1 METAVKMVG
10 ITKRFPNVIAN
21 DHVNLEVFKGE
32 VLALVGENGAGK
44 STLMN
49 ILYGLHTPNQGEIYI
64 NGQKVSYTS
73 PLGAIQH
80 GIGMVHQ
87 HFTLVS
93 RLSIAENIIL
103 GQEPKRGPFLD
114 RKAINSS
121 IKPLLDQFHIQI
133 PPETPVCEVSLGMQQ
148 KIEIIKALYRG
159 ARILILDEPT
169 AVLTPQE
176 IEELGNILQ
185 NLKRQGMTIIII
197 THKLQEVKDFS
208 DRISVMRR
216 GKNIGTVV
224 TEQTEISEIIT
235 MMVGHELEGNLKKIK
250 ATEAGDTLL
259 EIKNVCYEKNGTKLL
274 HNVDLSVYKGEILGI
289 AGIDGSGQDEL
300 TQIIDGM
307 IKQCSGQVCY
317 CGENIDR
324 LDPMQRR
331 NLGIGFVPQDRHKY
345 GLVLDFNIEE
355 NLVLGFQRNAPFSR
369 RGIIDFKARKQNAK
383 TYIKKFD
390 VRTPNELVSAAGLS
404 GGNQQK
410 VIIAREMSMSP
421 SLVIANQPTRG
432 VDIGAI
438 EFIHSTLIQA
448 RNDGCGVLLVSLELD
463 EILDLCDRIAVM
475 YAGQVMGILSAREA
489 TREKIGMMMVGHP
502 LPPDTQ
508 GLGPNEE
515 VTS

>member
-1 METAVKMVG
+1 MVG
-10 ITKRFPNVIAN
+10 ITKRFPGVVAN
-21 DHVNLEVFKGE
+21 DHVDLEVYKGE

-49 ILYGLHTPNQGEIYI
+49 ILYGLHTPNEGEIYV
-64 NGQKVSYTS
+64 NGKKVSYTS

-87 HFTLVS
+87 HFTLVP

-103 GQEPKRGPFLD
+103 GQEPKKGSFLD
-114 RKAINSS
+114 REAANKS
-121 IKPLLDQFHIQI
+121 IQPLLDQFHIQL
-133 PPETPVCEVSLGMQQ
+133 PPETPIREVSLGMQQ

-159 ARILILDEPT
+159 ARILLLDEPT

-185 NLKRQGMTIIII
+185 SLKQQGMTIIII

-216 GKNIGTVV
+216 GKNIGTVI
-224 TEQTEISEIIT
+224 TEETEISQIIT
-235 MMVGHELEGNLKKIK
+235 MMVGHEMAGKTKKTA
-250 ATEAGDTLL
+250 ATAAGDKLL
-259 EIKNVCYEKNGTKLL
+259 DIKDLCYEKNGIKVLRDI
-274 HNVDLSVYKGEILGI
+274 NLSVHKGEILGI

-300 TQIIDGM
+300 TELIDGM
-307 IKQCSGQVCY
+307 DKPSSGEICY
-317 CGENIDR
+317 CGEAIDR
-324 LDPMQRR
+324 LTPRERR
-331 NLGIGFVPQDRHKY
+331 NKGIGFVPQDRHKF

-369 RGIIDFKARKQNAK
+369 RGMIDFGARKKNAK
-383 TYIKKFD
+383 TFIEKFD
-390 VRTPNELVSAAGLS
+390 IRTPNELALAGGLS

-410 VIIAREMSMSP
+410 VIIAREMSMEP

-475 YAGQVMGILSAREA
+475 YNGQVMGILSAKEA
-489 TREKIGMMMVGHP
+489 TREKIGMMMVGRRLSQDAQDP
-502 LPPDTQ
+502 SLD
-508 GLGPNEE
+508 EE
-515 VTS
+515 VLL